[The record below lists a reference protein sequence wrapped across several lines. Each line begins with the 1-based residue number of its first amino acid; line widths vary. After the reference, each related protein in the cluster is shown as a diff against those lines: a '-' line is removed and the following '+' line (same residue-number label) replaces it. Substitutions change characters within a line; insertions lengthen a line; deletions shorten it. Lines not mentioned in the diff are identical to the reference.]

1 MVTVSVSQPN
11 SRAKITDNE
20 YELLRLQK
28 DIGGELIQNM
38 QDILRDNGI
47 NFTEDLSNSFSLE
60 MFHNTAS
67 VTSNSPYAGFV
78 DRGMMAGTF
87 VNFDALHDWVQVK
100 IGLEEPELT
109 NVTWAIIH
117 KIHGSG
123 IKPKRYAKKA
133 IKRLIGEHGVASM
146 KRTSKPKTKKAVKQ
160 LKTTS
165 ITEDITKLLKK
176 ARKVLNN
183 INSMTRRLRPAAV
196 IKRHLK
202 KQQGI
207 NKRVMK
213 KVIKSERKRGNI

>member
-1 MVTVSVSQPN
+1 M
-11 SRAKITDNE
+11 
-20 YELLRLQK
+20 
-28 DIGGELIQNM
+28 
-38 QDILRDNGI
+38 
-47 NFTEDLSNSFSLE
+47 
-60 MFHNTAS
+60 
-67 VTSNSPYAGFV
+67 
-78 DRGMMAGTF
+78 
-87 VNFDALHDWVQVK
+87 
-100 IGLEEPELT
+100 EEPELT

-176 ARKVLNN
+176 AR
-183 INSMTRRLRPAAV
+183 RLRPAAV

-202 KQQGI
+202 QQQGI